1 MPTGRN
7 TEKRCDAGRS
17 PVLKV
22 DHPCSITMRGH
33 SWLCDRAGTGSV
45 TGRLTTHTLF
55 PSPNDRSCRST
66 S

>member
-1 MPTGRN
+1 
-7 TEKRCDAGRS
+7 
-17 PVLKV
+17 
-22 DHPCSITMRGH
+22 MRGH